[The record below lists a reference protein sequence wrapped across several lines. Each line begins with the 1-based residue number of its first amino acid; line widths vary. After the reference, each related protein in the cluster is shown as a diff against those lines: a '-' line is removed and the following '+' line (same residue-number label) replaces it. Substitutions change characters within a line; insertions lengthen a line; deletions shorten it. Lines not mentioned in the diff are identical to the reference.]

1 MKLLNR
7 QFNVLE
13 SKLNKLDK
21 KIPDTHTLTNIN
33 QNNKNKDNLENKT
46 EMMIKKYLA
55 LVAIAILQTKL
66 KKLKTKHLP
75 LVISQENKL

>member
-21 KIPDTHTLTNIN
+21 KIPDTHTLANIN

-66 KKLKTKHLP
+66 KKSKTKHLP